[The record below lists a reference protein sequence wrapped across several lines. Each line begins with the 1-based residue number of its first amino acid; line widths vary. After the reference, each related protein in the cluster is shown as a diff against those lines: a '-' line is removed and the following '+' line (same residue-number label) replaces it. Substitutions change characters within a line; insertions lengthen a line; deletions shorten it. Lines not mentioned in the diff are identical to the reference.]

1 MPDKA
6 TIFNIPAN
14 YHFFESLFYW
24 LEKNYTSEQ
33 FSEIKI
39 FLPNRRSCREFQ
51 EIFLRKKSNGILPKI
66 KAISDISIDD
76 FFDFLPSEAV
86 KSIIDEIL
94 EIKVLSGIDYL
105 FFLSKEIQKLA
116 VFGDN
121 LDFNQAF
128 KIAAHLQKLF
138 DEIEREE
145 INLKKLEEIDDSTLS
160 SHRQLTLDFLKNF
173 HIQIKNSLLKK
184 NIFFTTS
191 YQNFIIKKFSEL
203 LKENGSKSPIIIA
216 GSTGSISFSKKLIK
230 AISQQKNCHVIL
242 YGLSDDEKNFT
253 EENHPQFFLNQLI
266 NFLEIEKK
274 EIKKIANDEFIL
286 SDAGRQNL
294 LSLMMLPSEE
304 TSKWQKTDIIF
315 DAKNFQL
322 IEAKNE
328 IEEAKIIA
336 LLLKKNLSEQKN
348 SALISNN
355 DRLVSLVK
363 SELRRFHLP
372 FNDSRNL
379 KIFNSKLVN
388 FLLLILELE
397 ESDFDSHILLAILK
411 NTLCHYSRN
420 QKILADFEIKVLRED
435 RPESGLVGIL
445 KKLEILNDKNLSD
458 FFSEFCDNFKILKR
472 VQDDGTRVQTRHP
485 ELISGSST
493 LSSQAKLLINS
504 AENFSQKTWSELLE
518 KESAQIEIF
527 EFFEKLKS
535 QTDLEIEPQ
544 NLLKTFQTLLAQI
557 SFFEKSDSSSPI
569 QILSPLEARLLNYDL
584 VIIASLNEGSFP
596 EIESENWLGKKIR
609 KDLEIDKTLKKIGQ
623 NAYDFCN
630 YLSNKS
636 VILTRCKSNG
646 GAILIESPFLLKL
659 KTLCKKIGVKIDEGV
674 EVFSILKKLNSVAPK
689 ELVASNP
696 KPKIEFRP
704 KKFSITEISKLISD
718 PYSIYAKKILQLREL
733 EKIDF
738 EPSYAEFGSFIHK
751 ALEEFVKNP
760 NKINSSEKLQKIFNE
775 YFLSEEAK
783 LIWWPKF
790 ENIFSDFKEKNE
802 SFFGLVNHLEMPV
815 KLQLEEVL
823 ISGKIDRIIC
833 NNEGNAEI
841 FDYKTGQVPSK
852 KDVIS
857 GNNPQLTIAALA
869 LVEEMAIES
878 LNYWKLS
885 SSKSGEIKKICDKN
899 EEMQILLSATKAGL
913 TKLFEY
919 FTKEE
924 NGYIATKN
932 SEYNE
937 YKHLSRNAF

>member
-1 MPDKA
+1 MSQNFLGKMPDKA
-6 TIFNIPAN
+6 TVFNIPAN
-14 YHFFESLFYW
+14 YHFFESLFDW
-24 LEKNYTSEQ
+24 LKKNYTSEQ
-33 FSEIKI
+33 FSEAKI

-51 EIFLRKKSNGILPKI
+51 EIFLQKKSCGILPKI
-66 KAISDISIDD
+66 KAISDISIED
-76 FFDFLPSEAV
+76 FFDFLPSKNA

-128 KIAAHLQKLF
+128 KIATHLQKLF

-145 INLKKLEEIDDSTLS
+145 IDLKKLEEIDDSALS

-191 YQNFIIKKFSEL
+191 YQNFIIQKFSEL
-203 LKENGSKSPIIIA
+203 LQEYGSKSSLIIA
-216 GSTGSISFSKKLIK
+216 GSTGSVSFSKKLIK
-230 AISQQKNCHVIL
+230 AISQQKNGQVIL
-242 YGLSDDEKNFT
+242 YGLSDDEKLFT

-266 NFLEIEKK
+266 KFLEIEKK
-274 EIKKIANDEFIL
+274 EIKKIANDEFLL
-286 SDAGRQNL
+286 SDANRQSL
-294 LSLMMLPSEE
+294 LSLMMLPSDE
-304 TSKWQKTDIIF
+304 TTKWQKTDVTF

-336 LLLKKNLSEQKN
+336 LLLKKNLSEQKS

-355 DRLVSLVK
+355 DRLINFVK
-363 SELRRFHLP
+363 SELRRFHLS

-379 KIFNSKLVN
+379 KIFHSKLII
-388 FLLLILELE
+388 FLLLILELR
-397 ESDFDSHILLAILK
+397 ESDFDSHVLLAVLK
-411 NTLCHYSRN
+411 NPLCRYSQN
-420 QKILADFEIKVLRED
+420 QKILADFEIKVLRKD
-435 RPESGLVGIL
+435 RPEPGLSGIVRKL
-445 KKLEILNDKNLSD
+445 KILNNKNLSD
-458 FFSEFCDNFKILKR
+458 FFSEFCDNLQIA
-472 VQDDGTRVQTRHP
+472 
-485 ELISGSST
+485 ESSS

-504 AENFSQKTWSELLE
+504 AEKLSRKTWAELLE
-518 KESAQIEIF
+518 QEPAQIEIF

-535 QTDLEIEPQ
+535 QTDLKIEPQ
-544 NLLKTFQTLLAQI
+544 NLLKTFQTLLSQI

-584 VIIASLNEGSFP
+584 VIIASLNEGNFP
-596 EIESENWLGKKIR
+596 EIEPENWLGKKIR
-609 KDLEIDKTLKKIGQ
+609 KDLGIDKVLKKIGQ

-636 VILTRCKSNG
+636 VILTRCKNNA

-659 KTLCKKIGVKIDEGV
+659 KTLCKKIDVRIDEGA
-674 EVFSILKKLNSVAPK
+674 EIFSALEKLNYVAPR
-689 ELVASNP
+689 EIAVSNP

-738 EPSYAEFGSFIHK
+738 EPSYAEFGSFVHK

-760 NKINSSEKLQKIFNE
+760 NTTELHQIFDE

-802 SFFGLVNHLEMPV
+802 NFFGLTNNLEVSV
-815 KLQLEEVL
+815 KLQLGDIL
-823 ISGKIDRIIC
+823 ISGKIDRVIL

-852 KDVIS
+852 KNVLS
-857 GNNPQLTIAALA
+857 GNDPQLTIAALA
-869 LVEEMAIES
+869 MVEEITIGS

-899 EEMQILLSATKAGL
+899 EEMQTLLSATKAGL
-913 TKLFEY
+913 TRLFEY

-924 NGYIATKN
+924 KGYIATKN
-932 SEYNE
+932 NENSE